1 MVIYENLPLVS
12 TAIGHEDQQR
22 LLMPPPSE
30 IPRIPP
36 PPSSSSSNR
45 PENGH
50 QHSNYHHQNSS
61 NLYVCSAEVRSRKR
75 YGICGGAGSAELPL
89 TPKKNNNNSSS
100 VGSNNSC
107 SSPPG
112 AGGGVRQEF
121 ELKAAE
127 NLNFSL
133 KYFNYPHHHPTHHLH
148 HPHHHHP
155 LPLLHHE
162 TALQIWLQEL
172 QSLTEVESLTALQA
186 KSVATTPESFE
197 ALSIRNAQVAIQAI
211 RRQSSAAIDE
221 LDCLLDC
228 LPVSVEGLAY
238 LHESFSGSTAP
249 AIATVLES
257 CRRKGADFAT
267 NTATRTADV
276 MAIVEQ
282 TRNFMATF
290 IRRGSGTVVNNAQIE
305 ATVRRLREA
314 FGELV
319 DVTLKKECALLV
331 GSLQA
336 HNGGQ
341 PRRPRSHLC
350 LKWSLLALWQLT
362 QKDPYMVRL
371 LIEQQQNY
379 HHQNG
384 GGIIESLLE
393 IVQHYEGGGG
403 SGQEAAQIKA
413 AALRVL
419 TYLSSNREAVRA
431 ILRALSP
438 TSSSS
443 SSPNKRRSSNFS
455 LTAIFESLEANS
467 QTPQKNSTTTSTSTS
482 VDEGLL
488 KEAVGLLV
496 QLTTPFI
503 DSKEQQQQQQ
513 RQHKHSS
520 WEEADCPL
528 APKSLINEL
537 VAVLTDIARRNS
549 NSNSGSNGQIFLM
562 TAAALANIT
571 FLSTETLVK
580 YETLGVLVGAA
591 RQLRQHHQQQQNNFN
606 YQRHHHHHHYH
617 YQHQQ
622 HQQSSEHLL
631 QDQIITLLA
640 NMAAKHPLEVVSSGG
655 LIYLLDALLHDE
667 EEEEVGGGGE
677 MDFENSTITTTHSN
691 HSNHSAFYANRAR
704 VQQKIAVAV
713 ARLATNRSCAK
724 IILKLGGI
732 AKLVRLCKC
741 PAERAHSD
749 TVLLA
754 AIAALKRLATSVGR
768 KPFHELGATD
778 LVDEK
783 LQASF
788 QAYSSMATATAA
800 AASHRRGIIGPSCE
814 SLV

>member
-36 PPSSSSSNR
+36 PPSSSSNR

-61 NLYVCSAEVRSRKR
+61 SLYVCSAEVRSRKR

-112 AGGGVRQEF
+112 AGGG
-121 ELKAAE
+121 
-127 NLNFSL
+127 
-133 KYFNYPHHHPTHHLH
+133 YFNYPHHATHHLH

-249 AIATVLES
+249 AIAT
-257 CRRKGADFAT
+257 GADFAT

-403 SGQEAAQIKA
+403 SGQEATQIKA

-438 TSSSS
+438 TSSS
-443 SSPNKRRSSNFS
+443 
-455 LTAIFESLEANS
+455 TNS
-467 QTPQKNSTTTSTSTS
+467 QTPQKNSTTTTTSTS

-503 DSKEQQQQQQ
+503 DSKEQQQQQ
-513 RQHKHSS
+513 HKHSS
-520 WEEADCPL
+520 WDDADCPL

-549 NSNSGSNGQIFLM
+549 SSNSGSNGQIFLM

-606 YQRHHHHHHYH
+606 YQRHHHHHHHYH
-617 YQHQQ
+617 HHQQ

-667 EEEEVGGGGE
+667 EEEEVVEGGGGGE
-677 MDFENSTITTTHSN
+677 MDFENSTTPPPTPTTPTTLPSTL
-691 HSNHSAFYANRAR
+691 
-704 VQQKIAVAV
+704 IAPA
-713 ARLATNRSCAK
+713 CAK

-754 AIAALKRLATSVGR
+754 AIAALKRLATAVGR

-788 QAYSSMATATAA
+788 QAYSSMATAKAA
-800 AASHRRGIIGPSCE
+800 AASHRRGIVGPSCE